1 MGKVSNTENGLNFP
15 FKCKHVKTN
24 YFTDLTTGV
33 HTSVVD
39 DLADFVSTAVSVL
52 LALHLGAAQGLV
64 GVADMFVQAA
74 TLWPVVDHHTLSVG
88 PALGSVTGIDTLPV
102 AAAVSSTGQ
111 TVSTVSVGPALIG
124 VLTASRVGV
133 SHQTAGTET
142 LEGAGRVGAASR
154 GVADLVLALVDVG
167 AA

>member
-39 DLADFVSTAVSVL
+39 DLADLVSATVSVL

-64 GVADMFVQAA
+64 GVADVFLQ
-74 TLWPVVDHHTLSVG
+74 TLALRPVVDY
-88 PALGSVTGIDTLPV
+88 
-102 AAAVSSTGQ
+102 
-111 TVSTVSVGPALIG
+111 
-124 VLTASRVGV
+124 
-133 SHQTAGTET
+133 
-142 LEGAGRVGAASR
+142 
-154 GVADLVLALVDVG
+154 
-167 AA
+167 